1 LWPFFYMKNY
11 PFNFDTLFDFS
22 NSLPYGGVPNQYS
35 ELFQQLNQL
44 KEKYNFPAVNNDIGS
59 ILSFLVDLKQPKVI
73 FEMGSGY
80 GHSAFW
86 YHMASYD
93 SFERIY
99 LTERRE
105 DLSSEFESLSWPD
118 NFKAKMQYW
127 QGDAFDKLSQIESVD
142 FVLIDGQKSDYLR
155 FFKELDTKLTPGGI
169 VAIDNSFW
177 RGSFLDPEMV
187 STKKSA
193 RDVAKLHEYLEQND
207 NYRKLFIP
215 FKDGLTLLIKN

>member
-1 LWPFFYMKNY
+1 MKDY

-22 NSLPYGGVPNQYS
+22 NSLPYGGANS
-35 ELFQQLNQL
+35 EHTELFQQLNQL

-59 ILSFLVDLKQPKVI
+59 MLSFLVQLKQPKVI

-86 YHMASYD
+86 YHMAASEVL
-93 SFERIY
+93 ERIY

-105 DLSSEFESLSWPD
+105 DLSSEFETLPWPES
-118 NFKAKMQYW
+118 FKEKMQYH
-127 QGDAFDKLSQIESVD
+127 QGDAFDKLAEIESVD

-155 FFKELDTKLTPGGI
+155 FFKELDSKLCKGGL

-177 RGSFLDPEMV
+177 RGSFLDPDLV
-187 STKKSA
+187 ATKKSA
-193 RDVAKLHEYLEQND
+193 RDVAKLHEYLAQNN
-207 NYRKLFIP
+207 NYQKLFIP
-215 FKDGLTLLIKN
+215 FKDGLTLLIKK